1 MLKIA
6 EYSKQVQDI
15 RVRAEEALKG
25 TDFKCPPPS
34 DETRPLNIV
43 FVGQYS
49 AGKSTILR
57 MLTGRDDIAVGAGIT
72 TEQTS
77 SYFWNGIVITDTPG
91 IHTEQRPD
99 HDKISYEAI
108 AGADILV
115 FVVTSQMFD
124 ANIAAHFRKLAIEND
139 KANEMILVVNK
150 MQMTAEGNTAHQQ
163 EVIKG
168 DIAKVIDPYT
178 PEELHLCFLDAKSY
192 LDGIAKKEV
201 SPERAE
207 RLINRS
213 GCAEFVDTLNRF
225 VDEKGYSSTLTTEL
239 YQIEDVLQHAID
251 ALELKSENDD
261 LNALEENFVKQRN
274 KLFDARRRLRS
285 EIRNL
290 FSNTSCKIRE
300 TGLDAAELVNIGEN
314 ADEIELKLDQKK
326 EEANVA
332 ATDCQQKALETLQMG
347 LADVEQDISEIDN
360 SAFTMQLKSRLEN
373 NVGTLPENIRNI
385 LVNTRGIMKDVG
397 DFLVQNAINS
407 ENGGIKL
414 ACYSGSNVHKA
425 VLQIGHAFKYNFK
438 PWQAEKIARGVARA
452 GKALDVIGV
461 ALDVGLQIKD
471 DYDAETQRRGLEEFK
486 QNVRAEFNGFA
497 KELVDFGRN
506 FAEEQLDNALGGE
519 ISELDDKIELIRSTN
534 ATQNET
540 SAVLRALLNECR
552 GLIQEIHRG

>member
-1 MLKIA
+1 MIKIA
-6 EYSKQVQDI
+6 DYSNKVQNI
-15 RVRAEEALKG
+15 RASAEEALKG

-34 DETRPLNIV
+34 EETRPLNIV

-57 MLTGRDDIAVGAGIT
+57 MLTGRDDIAIGAGIT

-77 SYFWNGIVITDTPG
+77 SFLWNGIVITDTPG

-192 LDGIAKKEV
+192 FDGIAKKEV

-213 GCAEFVDTLNRF
+213 GCAEFVDMINSF
-225 VDEKGYSSTLTTEL
+225 VAEKGYSSRLTTEL
-239 YQIEDVLQHAID
+239 YQIEDVLQRAID
-251 ALELKSENDD
+251 ALELKSENED
-261 LNALEENFVKQRN
+261 LNALEENYIQQRY
-274 KLFDARRRLRS
+274 KLSDARNRLRS
-285 EIRNL
+285 EIRRS
-290 FSNTSCKIRE
+290 FSDTSCKIRE
-300 TGLDAAELVNIGEN
+300 IGRDAADLVNSGEN
-314 ADEIELKLDQKK
+314 VKEVETKLNQKI
-326 EEANVA
+326 EEANGA
-332 ATDCQQKALETLQMG
+332 AADCQLQAQETLRMG
-347 LADVEQDISEIDN
+347 LSDVEHDITEVDN
-360 SAFTMQLKSRLEN
+360 SAFTMRLKSRLEN
-373 NVGTLPENIRNI
+373 NIGTLPENIRDM
-385 LVNTRGIMKDVG
+385 LVNAGGFVKDVG
-397 DFLVQNAINS
+397 DFLVQNAVNP
-407 ENGGIKL
+407 EGGIKL
-414 ACYSGSNVHKA
+414 ACYSGTKVHKA
-425 VLQIGHAFKYNFK
+425 VLDIGHAFNKKFK
-438 PWQAEKIARGVARA
+438 PWQAEKITRGFARA
-452 GKALDVIGV
+452 GKVMDVLGV

-471 DYDAETQRRGLEEFK
+471 DYDAEVKRKEIEKYCQD
-486 QNVRAEFNGFA
+486 VRAEFYGFA
-497 KELVDFGRN
+497 GDLMDFGSN
-506 FAEEQLDNALGGE
+506 FVEEQLDNALGGT
-519 ISELDDKIELIRSTN
+519 ISKLDDNIEVIRSTN
-534 ATQNET
+534 AAQNET
-540 SAVLRALLNECR
+540 SATLRALLNECR
-552 GLIQEIHRG
+552 GLIKEIHRG